1 MLSGREDRA
10 DADSGDDKVDIECR
24 RHLPRSPFPIGRRQ
38 GRGSQGRGCVSE
50 RFNAFLN
57 ESSRQQEPADGLVGL
72 PLPPLPVVASWAGV
86 EVFLT
91 AHDPSL
97 LVVKALIQQRVGFEG
112 FAEQLR
118 VEQSVASFMSQSG
131 TNSTLTNGTTA
142 EKRSRRTHERDG
154 PAGTKHGEAENS
166 RLKVLICYRA
176 PEMLLDKELDFDWRG
191 AGRQTSGRLQGI
203 STDTVYL
210 AIGEVDL
217 TAERLPGGGGLSQG
231 VSSPGS
237 PRVSF
242 LTKSSGVR
250 VPASI

>member
-1 MLSGREDRA
+1 M
-10 DADSGDDKVDIECR
+10 
-24 RHLPRSPFPIGRRQ
+24 
-38 GRGSQGRGCVSE
+38 
-50 RFNAFLN
+50 
-57 ESSRQQEPADGLVGL
+57 GL
-72 PLPPLPVVASWAGV
+72 
-86 EVFLT
+86 
-91 AHDPSL
+91 
-97 LVVKALIQQRVGFEG
+97 EG

-118 VEQSVASFMSQSG
+118 MEQSVASFMSQRG

-154 PAGTKHGEAENS
+154 PAGTEHSEAEDS

-176 PEMLLDKELDFDWRG
+176 PEVLLDEELDFDWRG
-191 AGRQTSGRLQGI
+191 TGRQTSGRLQGV
-203 STDTVYL
+203 STDAIYL
-210 AIGEVDL
+210 AIGEVES
-217 TAERLPGGGGLSQG
+217 TAERLPGGGGLYQG

>member
-1 MLSGREDRA
+1 M
-10 DADSGDDKVDIECR
+10 
-24 RHLPRSPFPIGRRQ
+24 
-38 GRGSQGRGCVSE
+38 
-50 RFNAFLN
+50 
-57 ESSRQQEPADGLVGL
+57 GL
-72 PLPPLPVVASWAGV
+72 
-86 EVFLT
+86 
-91 AHDPSL
+91 D
-97 LVVKALIQQRVGFEG
+97 G

-118 VEQSVASFMSQSG
+118 VEQSVASFMSQRG
-131 TNSTLTNGTTA
+131 TNSTLTNGTAA

-154 PAGTKHGEAENS
+154 PTGTEHGETEDS

-176 PEMLLDKELDFDWRG
+176 LEMLLDKELDFDWRR

-203 STDTVYL
+203 STDTIYL
-210 AIGEVDL
+210 GVGEVES